1 VGGPGVDFPAV
12 MCVDTRIFPSWSP
25 IHRIVPVVTALTAAL
40 VVASCGGDA
49 KDSGGGNEA
58 ASKVDVAALGKR
70 AFGPNAKAHSGRID
84 GEIEITLGGVPRF
97 SEPFS
102 ITNSGV
108 FSYRKGAALPD
119 YALDVG
125 VRDNGVTLTSV
136 GGRSYVSIGSTG
148 YEVPAAVRRRLVR
161 TSSRGR
167 NGLTRTVEQFG
178 ISIGR
183 WEIDKR
189 AGPTEVLD
197 GVQTRRVDTGVD
209 VGRVLRDTNILG
221 GLMSSLG
228 ISRAVGLPSEIP
240 PAARRILVRSVRS
253 SKGAS
258 WIGVHDGVLRKAGLT
273 IVFAIPKA
281 KRKALG
287 GISRAKVVASMNVT
301 EVGRPQK
308 IARPSPLGNYA
319 DFRLGLDALAEQQP

>member
-1 VGGPGVDFPAV
+1 MPAAA
-12 MCVDTRIFPSWSP
+12 
-25 IHRIVPVVTALTAAL
+25 ALVAAL
-40 VVASCGGDA
+40 VVASCGGGA
-49 KDSGGGNEA
+49 KDSGGGGDA
-58 ASKVDVAALGKR
+58 ASKVDSAALGKR
-70 AFGPNAKAHSGRID
+70 AFGPNAKARSGRID
-84 GEIEITLGGVPRF
+84 GEIEITLKGVPRLA
-97 SEPFS
+97 EPFS

-108 FSYRKGAALPD
+108 FRYRKGAALPD

-161 TSSRGR
+161 TSARGR
-167 NGLTRTVEQFG
+167 NGLTRTLEQFG

-183 WEIDKR
+183 WETDKR
-189 AGPTEVLD
+189 AGPTARLD

-209 VGRVLRDTNILG
+209 VGRVLRDTNILA

-228 ISRAVGLPSEIP
+228 IARAVGLPSEIP

-258 WIGVHDGVLRKAGLT
+258 WIGVRDGVLRKAGLT

-281 KRKALG
+281 KRAALG
-287 GISRAKVVASMNVT
+287 GLSSAKVVASLNVT

-308 IARPSPLGNYA
+308 IARPSPIGDYA
-319 DFRLGLDALAEQQP
+319 DFQLGLRALADQQP

>member
-1 VGGPGVDFPAV
+1 
-12 MCVDTRIFPSWSP
+12 MCVDTRIVPLRDP
-25 IHRIVPVVTALTAAL
+25 IRRVASALGVLAAAL
-40 VVASCGGDA
+40 LVASCGGDA
-49 KDSGGGNEA
+49 KDSGAAGEA
-58 ASKVDVAALGKR
+58 KGAVDVAALGKR
-70 AFGPNAKAHSGRID
+70 AFGPNANARSGRID

-97 SEPFS
+97 AEPFS

-161 TSSRGR
+161 TSARGR

-183 WEIDKR
+183 WETNKR
-189 AGPTEVLD
+189 PGPTEVLD
-197 GVQTRRVDTGVD
+197 GVQTRRVDTGVN
-209 VGRVLRDTNILG
+209 VGRVLRDTNILA

-228 ISRAVGLPSEIP
+228 IARAVGLPSEIP

-258 WIGVHDGVLRKAGLT
+258 WIGVRDGVLRKAGLT

-281 KRKALG
+281 KRAALG
-287 GISRAKVVASMNVT
+287 GISSAKVVASVNIT
-301 EVGRPQK
+301 DVGRPQT
-308 IARPSPLGNYA
+308 IAKPSPLGNYA
-319 DFRLGLDALAEQQP
+319 DFQLGLDALADQQP